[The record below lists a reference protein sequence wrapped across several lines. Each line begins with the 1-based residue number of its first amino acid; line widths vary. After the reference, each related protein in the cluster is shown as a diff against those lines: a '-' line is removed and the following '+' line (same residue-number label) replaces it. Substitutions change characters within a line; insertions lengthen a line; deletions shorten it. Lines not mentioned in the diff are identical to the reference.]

1 MNDEEAKEKTKS
13 RSIPIFHNGNSD
25 DVNATEED
33 ADMSKFFDSD
43 FRDELDSMQL

>member
-25 DVNATEED
+25 VNAPEED